1 MWFRLLCADGKEKIP
16 GSKVFMIPYN
26 ASNTISGTSPQVNA
40 QDVTTGTDQ
49 ELLYYITYYTGKSFL
64 YKMEKE

>member
-1 MWFRLLCADGKEKIP
+1 
-16 GSKVFMIPYN
+16 MIPYN